1 VASGAEFKECRPRCL
16 ASGRVNSGLKLG
28 ELRFLL
34 SILARNHPQIAP
46 DVHHKNAQSNNK
58 HECVLHR
65 DFVLVSKKSF
75 RRWRMAIEK
84 ARIEGTHI
92 PTKIPES
99 LSFSLFQSFGGN
111 TTETT

>member
-1 VASGAEFKECRPRCL
+1 
-16 ASGRVNSGLKLG
+16 
-28 ELRFLL
+28 
-34 SILARNHPQIAP
+34 
-46 DVHHKNAQSNNK
+46 
-58 HECVLHR
+58 
-65 DFVLVSKKSF
+65 
-75 RRWRMAIEK
+75 MAIEK